1 MLPQTPEIP
10 AILIVDD
17 EPHVL
22 QLLTDILS
30 TRYKCV
36 GVGSAEEAL
45 AAMNA
50 ERFNIVVSDI
60 NLGGLSGVE
69 MIPHV
74 HELAPDTVVMMISGD
89 LSLDSPIQAMR
100 KGAFDYLQ
108 KPFDVQH
115 VLAAAAR
122 ALEHHALLVAKRR
135 HEEELEKLVE
145 ERTARLNFLTYHDAL
160 TALPNRT
167 LVEDRLG
174 QMIVRDPGEN
184 RNAVMLISFSRLQTI
199 RETLGNDAAGSIV
212 RDIAGRIRVLMEAD
226 VTLGIIDGDV
236 FAVLLP
242 DVSIEQCVRVS
253 GDLIRSLSP
262 AFAWAGSELHLI
274 CKIGVSLHPNDGA
287 DVSTLLH
294 NASAALS
301 HARDRSGCVVE
312 FYADG
317 MSAFAAERLAL
328 ENDLRV
334 AIERGAL
341 GVHYQPKIDLVSGRI
356 IGMEALA
363 RWNHPSR
370 GFVPPD
376 VFIKLAEEL
385 EIVGSIDRLVLSTAC
400 KQTRAWQKAGFDVE
414 LAVNLSGVHLQ
425 EEGCADRILK
435 ILAEADFD
443 PTCLNLEVTETAIM
457 RDLSLS
463 IAQLKTLRKSG
474 IKISIDDFG
483 TGYSSLNAFKRL
495 PLDVLK
501 IDRSFV
507 KELSE
512 KPIDA
517 AFVKTIIELA
527 HLLNVRIV
535 AEGVESNEQVS
546 VLREL
551 GCDEWQGFLFSK
563 PVPADDFF
571 YLLQMDADLAPGS

>member
-1 MLPQTPEIP
+1 MVPHTPETP
-10 AILIVDD
+10 TILVVDD
-17 EPHVL
+17 EPQVL
-22 QLLTDILS
+22 QLLTDILA
-30 TRYKCV
+30 TQYKCV

-45 AAMNA
+45 A
-50 ERFNIVVSDI
+50 ELRTRQFGIVVSDI

-74 HELAPDTVVMMISGD
+74 HELSPDTVVMMISGD

-122 ALEHHALLVAKRR
+122 ALAHHDLLTAKRR

-160 TALPNRT
+160 TSLPNRT
-167 LVEDRLG
+167 LLEDRLG
-174 QMIVRDPGEN
+174 QLIVRDPGEN
-184 RNAVMLISFSRLQTI
+184 RNAVMLISFGRLRTI
-199 RETLGNDAAGSIV
+199 RDTLGNEAENSIIG
-212 RDIAGRIRVLMEAD
+212 DIAGRIQELMDAD
-226 VTLGIIDGDV
+226 VTLGRVDGDI

-242 DVSIEQCVRVS
+242 DCSVEQCVHIS
-253 GDLIRSLSP
+253 GVLAAALGRS
-262 AFAWAGSELHLI
+262 FNWAGNDLHLT
-274 CKIGVSLHPNDGA
+274 CKVGVSLHPNDGEEVA
-287 DVSTLLH
+287 TLMQ
-294 NASAALS
+294 NASSALA
-301 HARDRSGCVVE
+301 HAREQAGSVVE
-312 FYADG
+312 FYSDG
-317 MSAFAAERLAL
+317 MSAFAADRLSL
-328 ENDLRV
+328 ENDLRS
-334 AIERGAL
+334 AIERRDI
-341 GVHYQPKIDLVSGRI
+341 GVHYQPKIDLESGRI

-363 RWNHPSR
+363 RWNHPTR

-376 VFIKLAEEL
+376 VFIKLAEDI
-385 EIVGSIDRLVLSTAC
+385 EIVGKIDELVLRLAC
-400 KQTRAWQKAGFDVE
+400 DRTREWQKAGFDIE

-425 EEGCADRILK
+425 EKNCATRVLQ
-435 ILAEADFD
+435 ILAECDFD
-443 PTCLNLEVTETAIM
+443 PVHLNLEVTETAIM
-457 RDLSLS
+457 QDLELS
-463 IAQLKTLRKSG
+463 IDQLKTLRDSG

-483 TGYSSLNAFKRL
+483 TGYSSLNAFKSL

-507 KELSE
+507 NDLAE
-512 KPIDA
+512 KPLNA

-535 AEGVESNEQVS
+535 AEGVENGDQIS

-551 GCDEWQGFLFSK
+551 GCDEWQGYLFSR
-563 PVPADDFF
+563 PVPAEEFSE
-571 YLLQMDADLAPGS
+571 LLRGDAIASGS